1 MMTTSVLQTLIV
13 VFLLLTVILVW
24 FGVKSILYM
33 HHRNKTQRERRN
45 RKHPAK

>member
-1 MMTTSVLQTLIV
+1 
-13 VFLLLTVILVW
+13 VW

-33 HHRNKTQRERRN
+33 RHRNKTQRERRN